1 MRYDNINTLLLD
13 YLAGF
18 FDAEGYIGIYPR
30 SKENRRVNTQYMLSC
45 KVTGCDPR
53 PLKIFSENFGGCITL
68 TKGKKEHYKPVYM
81 WAISAKKALI
91 FLEQICSR
99 LVIKKSQAEI
109 AIMHQKRKIVGNQLI
124 SNERT
129 VLEEAEYILLQNLKK
144 QNVVCTSLLEN
155 MSIPYLAGFFDGEGC
170 ISIYSAKY
178 VVREGNRKSYVLEC
192 SVGNCDPRPLQK
204 FMELFGGS
212 VRLKKEVKNY
222 RLFYNWKVTTQKA
235 LAFLLQ
241 IKEYLIIK
249 QDEAEI
255 GILHQNRKGVGRRN
269 KTVETMLLEQS
280 DWEKSKSIKHRELN
294 LK

>member
-18 FDAEGYIGIYPR
+18 FDAEGYVGIYPR
-30 SKENRRVNTQYMLSC
+30 SKENRRVNIQYVLSC
-45 KVTGCDPR
+45 KVTSCDPR
-53 PLKIFSENFGGCITL
+53 PLKILVENFGGCITL

-81 WAISAKKALI
+81 WSIGAKKALV

-109 AIMHQKRKIVGNQLI
+109 AIVHQKRKIVGTQLI

-144 QNVVCTSLLEN
+144 QSVVCAPLVEN
-155 MSIPYLAGFFDGEGC
+155 MPISYLAGFFDGEGC
-170 ISIYSAKY
+170 ISIYSMKY
-178 VVREGNRKSYVLEC
+178 SVREGSKKGCVLQC

-204 FMELFGGS
+204 FVELFGGS
-212 VRLKKEVKNY
+212 VVLKKAIKNY
-222 RLFYNWKVTTQKA
+222 RPFYNWKVSTQKA

-241 IKEYLIIK
+241 IKEHLIIK

-255 GILHQNRKGVGRRN
+255 GILHQNRKRVGVR
-269 KTVETMLLEQS
+269 KTVETMLLEQN
-280 DWEKSKSIKHRELN
+280 DAEKCKSIKHREFS